1 MPSLWPS
8 QLLPTAEFPASAEKE
23 TTAVHHPPFDSTQ
36 RTREQAKFELAIR
49 AKICE
54 STKIWPPL
62 PSSLCSETKAKIKVS
77 CIKCDDPEDDER
89 EWQGRVIGKGLHG
102 SLSAFLTR
110 VEHKYRLFMDHKPLI
125 RLLTVCIKCCA
136 KLELYHEVD
145 QIDQIFSFRDN
156 DEISR
161 GMVIRISYKEIEQ
174 IISSRVIVMEGM
186 LVNAGTIKTVGVDG
200 KWRKWYLW
208 N

>member
-1 MPSLWPS
+1 MPSTSPS

-36 RTREQAKFELAIR
+36 RTREQAKFELAIM

-54 STKIWPPL
+54 SAKIWSPY
-62 PSSLCSETKAKIKVS
+62 CSETKAKIKVS

-102 SLSAFLTR
+102 SLSALLTR
-110 VEHKYRLFMDHKPLI
+110 VEHKYRLFIDHKPLV
-125 RLLTVCIKCCA
+125 RLLTVCIECCA

-145 QIDQIFSFRDN
+145 QFRDN
-156 DEISR
+156 NEISR
-161 GMVIRISYKEIEQ
+161 GMVLRISYKEIEQ

-186 LVNAGTIKTVGVDG
+186 LLNAGTIKTVGVDG

-208 N
+208 NQ